1 MKKTIFIV
9 LSRIPFPLEK
19 GDKLRAFHQIRE
31 LSKHHHLIVCALS
44 DTGIHPDAYQAMKPY
59 VGALYFFP
67 LSKAGIYSR
76 LVKAAFSSTPFQV
89 AWFFSPRIRKKI
101 HALIDHHR
109 PDHLF
114 CQLIRTAPYIQDRKE
129 DKTIDYQDV
138 FSAGLQR
145 RRKVAPWYMRP
156 LLQKEFKRVSNYEN
170 LVFSRFDKKTI
181 ISYPDREKIP
191 HMRREEI
198 TVVPNGVDTG
208 FFKPAGRE
216 KGYDVVFTGNM
227 AYPPNVRG
235 AEYLVRQIMPLV
247 WKSLPNTRVVIAGA
261 SPAKQVRALAS
272 TKVEVTGWVDDI
284 RDIYATSRVFVAPMQ
299 IGTGLQNKVLEAM
312 AMELPCVTSPL
323 ANQALK
329 ATEGEEVLIGRDA
342 AEYAKHVLSLLK
354 NKDLSVRLSKNGH
367 DFVVQHFNWERT
379 TKILQTVITG
389 QQYLITA

>member
-1 MKKTIFIV
+1 MKKKIFIV
-9 LSRIPFPLEK
+9 LSRVPFPLEK

-31 LSKHHHLIVCALS
+31 LSKNHHLIVCALS
-44 DTGIHPDAYQAMKPY
+44 DTGIHPDAYQTLKPY
-59 VGALYFFP
+59 VSALYFFP
-67 LSKAGIYSR
+67 LHKAGIYSR
-76 LVKAAFSSTPFQV
+76 LVKAVFTSTPFQV
-89 AWFFSPRIRKKI
+89 AWFFSPRIKEKI
-101 HALIDHHR
+101 HALIDHHQ

-145 RRKVAPWYMRP
+145 RRKVAPFYMRP
-156 LLQKEFKRVSNYEN
+156 LLQKEFKRVSKYEN
-170 LVFSRFDKKTI
+170 IIFNHFDKKTI

-191 HMRREEI
+191 HPRREEI

-208 FFKPAGRE
+208 FFTPTGGE
-216 KGYDVVFTGNM
+216 KHYDVVFTGNM

-247 WKSLPNTRVVIAGA
+247 WKSLPEARVAIAGA
-261 SPAKQVRALAS
+261 SPVKQVRALAS
-272 TKVEVTGWVDDI
+272 SKVEVTGWVDDI
-284 RDIYATSRVFVAPMQ
+284 RDFYASSRVFVAPMQ

-312 AMELPCVTSPL
+312 AMKLPCVTSPL
-323 ANQALK
+323 ANHALR
-329 ATEGEEVLIGRDA
+329 ASEGEEVLIGHDT

-354 NKDLSVRLSKNGH
+354 NKDLSVRLSENGH
-367 DFVVQHFNWERT
+367 NFVLQHFNWEQT